1 MSAACVSKAE
11 FSVILKTVQA
21 ALGAEDANTV
31 ADLTCETL
39 VDAYHVHPR
48 EHAIACMEDAEAAL
62 PQADVLKER
71 YGANVVLCAIFY
83 WVCQLKEVRYLD
95 SNLRASPQLRCAGTL
110 RAGAIPPS
118 SLFDKPEDV

>member
-31 ADLTCETL
+31 ADLTYETL
-39 VDAYHVHPR
+39 VDAYRVHPR

-71 YGANVVLCAIFY
+71 YGANVVLCAVFC
-83 WVCQLKEVRYLD
+83 WVCQLKEVRSVD
-95 SNLRASPQLRCAGTL
+95 SIVESITL
-110 RAGAIPPS
+110 ATMCRNPPCRS
-118 SLFDKPEDV
+118 EPSVKPIR